1 MNGDGTDR
9 DLARMR
15 LLKNADESEIRRI
28 ERLCRWRPYR
38 KGQTVIEAESAS
50 GEVYFVAEGRVNVL
64 NLTPAGREVVFAS
77 LGPGESFGELA
88 AIDGGPRSA
97 TIVAAEASLIA
108 ELSSQHFLT
117 LLERQPGVALRV
129 LRSLAAIVRMS
140 DIRITELSTLA
151 ASQRVYSELL
161 RMAQPDAAVPGL
173 WVVRPLPPLR
183 EVASRVSTTRETVA
197 RAMSHIYSEEL
208 VRRKG
213 RNLYIMDRAKMES
226 LTRHDG

>member
-15 LLKNADESEIRRI
+15 LLKNADESEIRRVQ
-28 ERLCRWRPYR
+28 RLCRWRPYR

-97 TIVAAEASLIA
+97 TIVAAEESLIA

-117 LLERQPGVALRV
+117 LLERQPGVALGSGPPPTP
-129 LRSLAAIVRMS
+129 RSS
-140 DIRITELSTLA
+140 
-151 ASQRVYSELL
+151 
-161 RMAQPDAAVPGL
+161 AVGPS
-173 WVVRPLPPLR
+173 RLPPICCPGFSPKIAWR
-183 EVASRVSTTRETVA
+183 SSSST
-197 RAMSHIYSEEL
+197 SSQW
-208 VRRKG
+208 
-213 RNLYIMDRAKMES
+213 
-226 LTRHDG
+226 

>member
-1 MNGDGTDR
+1 
-9 DLARMR
+9 
-15 LLKNADESEIRRI
+15 
-28 ERLCRWRPYR
+28 
-38 KGQTVIEAESAS
+38 
-50 GEVYFVAEGRVNVL
+50 VAEGRVNVL

-140 DIRITELSTLA
+140 DIRIMELSTLA

-161 RMAQPDAAVPGL
+161 RMAQPDAAVPGRAL
-173 WVVRPLPPLR
+173 CRRCVRWR
-183 EVASRVSTTRETVA
+183 AASA
-197 RAMSHIYSEEL
+197 RPA
-208 VRRKG
+208 RRSP
-213 RNLYIMDRAKMES
+213 AP
-226 LTRHDG
+226 